1 MKLSYVAV
9 CALSL
14 LSINAIAN
22 PDGTGL
28 NKHFDPA
35 VVAIIYRAPPLPP
48 LYICATLP
56 PGFQHTNGSQ
66 LKGATTAL
74 NAQGDE
80 GLEETRHRFY
90 SADPNCISYLGEPV
104 DQTPLPFE

>member
-9 CALSL
+9 CVLSL
-14 LSINAIAN
+14 ISVNATAK

-35 VVAIIYRAPPLPP
+35 VVAVIYVPPGVVR
-48 LYICATLP
+48 YICATLP

-80 GLEETRHRFY
+80 GLEETRHRYY
-90 SADPNCISYLGEPV
+90 SADPECISYLGVPV
-104 DQTPLPFE
+104 DQSPLPFE